1 MDLASGGSL
10 AGLIAQRALVVAVR
24 DRVAAPVRDGKSL
37 EGGIAA
43 RPTAGFDARVPQS
56 AQTAER
62 FIKWVCT
69 EVKKG

>member
-10 AGLIAQRALVVAVR
+10 AGLIAQRALVVA
-24 DRVAAPVRDGKSL
+24 APVRDGKSL
-37 EGGIAA
+37 EGVIAA